1 MRIDLW
7 VAGQSRRVAA
17 AFAVASVAAA
27 AGTAGAAGG
36 VQAPDPQPPPLA
48 ADPAEVLAA
57 EGGARDDL
65 RRRTSAATAAAPFTH
80 QVLELVNEERLANGG
95 LPPLKGVALL
105 DSSAGGHS
113 SRMATGDFFSHC
125 DLDTQSSPS
134 GRMQAAGY
142 FGNTTGEN
150 IAAGQSTPQSVMA
163 AWMASTFHRENILR
177 TTFRELGVGYF
188 QQVGDAANVRVDFD
202 GNCTVDDVSGP
213 FVHYWTQNFGRRT
226 SVFPVVVERETWETS
241 CAGVDLYTYGA
252 GTFSQ
257 MRFSND
263 GATWS
268 PWMAFSAEAEWTLPP
283 GASGTATVWAELG
296 NGGGPLHQATDTIGI
311 ADDYPAAAEL
321 DLSAQTV
328 TTTESFT
335 ACDTITA
342 GDGFHVAGGGDATFT
357 ARSIVLTD
365 GFSVAA
371 GGTFRAA
378 TR

>member
-1 MRIDLW
+1 MYIDLQG
-7 VAGQSRRVAA
+7 VGRVAA
-17 AFAVASVAAA
+17 VLGLVLLGTASPAAA
-27 AGTAGAAGG
+27 EEREQPP
-36 VQAPDPQPPPLA
+36 VFEPPPLA

-57 EGGARDDL
+57 DRGARDDL
-65 RRRTSAATAAAPFTH
+65 RRLTSAATAAAPFTH

-125 DLDTQSSPS
+125 DLDTLSSPS

-142 FGNTTGEN
+142 FGNSTGEN
-150 IAAGQSTPQSVMA
+150 IAAGSSTPQAVMA
-163 AWMASTFHRENILR
+163 LWMASQGHRENILR
-177 TTFRELGVGYF
+177 ITFREMGVGYF

-213 FVHYWTQNFGRRT
+213 FVHYWTQNFGRRD

-241 CAGVDLYTYGA
+241 CGGVDLYTYGA

-268 PWMAFSAEAEWTLPP
+268 AWMPFSAEAGWTLPP
-283 GASGTATVWAELG
+283 GAGGTATVWAELG
-296 NGGGPLHQATDTIGI
+296 NGGGPLHQATDTIEI
-311 ADDYPAAAEL
+311 ADDYPAAADL
-321 DLSAQTV
+321 DLSAETV

-335 ACDTITA
+335 ACDTLTA
-342 GDGFHVAGGGDATFT
+342 GDGFHVAATGDATFT
-357 ARSIVLTD
+357 ARTIVLTD